1 MEMEKSIE
9 IITEG
14 RAGID
19 LNTTALNTKFADVK
33 SFEKSVGG
41 SPANII
47 QGTARLGLKSDLSA
61 RFPVMEWAS
70 TS

>member
-19 LNTTALNTKFADVK
+19 LNTTALKRNL
-33 SFEKSVGG
+33 
-41 SPANII
+41 
-47 QGTARLGLKSDLSA
+47 R
-61 RFPVMEWAS
+61 M
-70 TS
+70 